1 MTIGRDWIKINYLED
16 LKAMKMMF
24 TAFLLLFSGLTVNV
38 FSQNYDGNI
47 KTNVLQSRRIIDGK
61 DNYADATFSFE
72 KGVNGE
78 VNRKLTRNDWD
89 LEFSSIR
96 NKDGS
101 IVKNLFGV
109 TMVTDDCSRIKDL
122 GEFDWS
128 DDFEIPTLPA
138 YEKPRRETQVE
149 AIAGH
154 IYLVHTKDTETD
166 LYALFRVEE
175 LKNGESATIS
185 WKLIPNPEGK

>member
-1 MTIGRDWIKINYLED
+1 
-16 LKAMKMMF
+16 MKTMF
-24 TAFLLLFSGLTVNV
+24 TAFLLAFSSLALNV
-38 FSQNYDGNI
+38 YAQTYDGNI
-47 KTNVLQSRRIIDGK
+47 KTNVLQSRRVIDGK

-78 VNRKLTRNDWD
+78 IARKITRNDWD
-89 LEFSSIR
+89 LLFSAIR
-96 NKDGS
+96 NQDGS
-101 IVKNLFGV
+101 VVRNLFGV

-128 DDFEIPTLPA
+128 DDFVIPELPA
-138 YEKPRRETQVE
+138 YEKPTREKEVE
-149 AIAGH
+149 AVVGH

-166 LYALFRVEE
+166 LYALFRLEE
-175 LKNGESATIS
+175 LKSGESATIS